1 MLIDVKHRNL
11 YSVSLFGDV
20 RVVEWKINF
29 LLNLTE
35 LEFDTNNR
43 PLQADLV
50 LYEWVV
56 ETNLEFSLKIEKE

>member
-1 MLIDVKHRNL
+1 MENRFSPKSDWE
-11 YSVSLFGDV
+11 FG
-20 RVVEWKINF
+20 
-29 LLNLTE
+29 
-35 LEFDTNNR
+35 TNNR